1 MCDQLRTSSWTNTS
15 ISNQKDHT
23 WYSWSRT
30 IAAVPISFSDNKKN
44 SGIYIKVNE
53 IIDQENIIILSK
65 NNCRNFY
72 V

>member
-23 WYSWSRT
+23 WYSWSRR
-30 IAAVPISFSDNKKN
+30 IAVVPISFSDNKKN

-53 IIDQENIIILSK
+53 IIDKKNIISD
-65 NNCRNFY
+65 NFKQKCL
-72 V
+72 